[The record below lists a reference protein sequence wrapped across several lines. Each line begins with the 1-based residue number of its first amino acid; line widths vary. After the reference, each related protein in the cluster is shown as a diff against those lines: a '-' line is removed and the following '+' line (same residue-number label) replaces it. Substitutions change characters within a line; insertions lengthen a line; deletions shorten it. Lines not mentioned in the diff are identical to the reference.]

1 MSIIN
6 KISRFFRKNSRS
18 AAVDNEDKSRA
29 HVYIGKFVTQSG
41 IDIGESIAVVEKG
54 IIVKSKDD
62 FLSIP
67 FEKVVTNAEKIAV
80 GDFNREESLQC
91 GKEWFDRKDTLKFDE
106 KGMMILGNPKP
117 Q

>member
-6 KISRFFRKNSRS
+6 KVSRFFRKNSRS
-18 AAVDNEDKSRA
+18 AVENEGKTRV

-41 IDIGESIAVVEKG
+41 IDIGESIAVVENG
-54 IIVKSKDD
+54 IIVKNKED

-67 FEKVVTNAEKIAV
+67 FEKIITNAEKITV
-80 GDFNREESLQC
+80 GDFNREKSLQC
-91 GKEWFDRKDTLKFDE
+91 GKEWFERKDILKFDE
-106 KGMMILGNPKP
+106 KGMMILSNPKP

>member
-6 KISRFFRKNSRS
+6 KISRFFRNNSRS
-18 AAVDNEDKSRA
+18 AVENEDKTRV
-29 HVYIGKFVTQSG
+29 HVYIGKFITQSG

-54 IIVKSKDD
+54 IIVKSRDD

-67 FEKVVTNAEKIAV
+67 FEKIITNAEKITV
-80 GDFNREESLQC
+80 GDFNREESLQY
-91 GKEWFDRKDTLKFDE
+91 GKEWFDRKDTLEFDE
-106 KGMMILGNPKP
+106 KGMMILSNPKP